1 MFYDK
6 ILFGKEIKTLRIDRG
21 YKQSEVSSYLN
32 ITQSY
37 YSQIEN
43 GYKDISVD
51 MLIGLSV
58 LYHVSIDV
66 LLYKSII
73 KK

>member
-21 YKQSEVSSYLN
+21 YKQSEVSSYLS

-51 MLIGLSV
+51 MLIGLSI